1 MQSKL
6 PDIID
11 GNNDDSNNTDDEAD
25 SLRKD
30 RYKQKTKQQRHWS
43 RFIMF
48 FFPVGVYLIFL

>member
-30 RYKQKTKQQRHWS
+30 RYKQKTKQQQH
-43 RFIMF
+43 
-48 FFPVGVYLIFL
+48 